1 MRGVRSGVIRSDR
14 VPWNERTPA
23 VVFELLT
30 GLGLALPA
38 GLNAYIPLLAVA
50 LADRYTGLI
59 QLSAPYDALSSPAA
73 IILLAVLLSIELL
86 ADKIPLIDHVNDL
99 IQSAIRPAAGAI
111 LLMASTDAV
120 DSINP
125 VVAMLLG
132 LTVAGSMHTAK
143 TIFRPIV
150 TTTTGGLGNP
160 IVSASEDGAAIALTF
175 VALVAP
181 ILIAFVLGG
190 FVVLLLLILRRR
202 RQRASSSPI

>member
-1 MRGVRSGVIRSDR
+1 
-14 VPWNERTPA
+14 
-23 VVFELLT
+23 VFELLT

-59 QLSAPYDALSSPAA
+59 QLSAPYDTLSSPAV
-73 IILLAVLLSIELL
+73 IVLLAVLLGIELL
-86 ADKIPLIDHVNDL
+86 ADKIPLVDHVNDL

-111 LLMASTDAV
+111 LLMASTEAV

-132 LTVAGSMHTAK
+132 LLVSGSIHTAK
-143 TIFRPIV
+143 TTFRPIV
-150 TTTTGGLGNP
+150 TATTGGLGNP
-160 IVSASEDGAAIALTF
+160 IVSASEDGAAIALSL

-181 ILIAFVLGG
+181 VLVAFVLGAL
-190 FVVLLLLILRRR
+190 VVLALLFIRRR
-202 RQRASSSPI
+202 RHRHRPVV